1 MARTPRWHRARLFA
15 RGRAA
20 RAAFSPA
27 PSARP
32 FTVTVATDVSRAFNG
47 GTHCSTHCST
57 HCYTFDVSEDLVRRE
72 RRGSARGR
80 SVCVSV
86 GVAWC
91 RRCAIA
97 ARASRCPGCRPARRR
112 RRVLFVSVLTLKLSS
127 SVRRSDAVASS
138 EKSIYNRNSSR
149 SLAARYAERIH
160 TPARAHNGFVRSVF
174 ERKLTDGRS
183 GLTSHRFSRPRARA
197 ARALYG
203 TTGVGRS
210 PERRAL

>member
-1 MARTPRWHRARLFA
+1 MTNSIDEIKCDPLQEAEDSSLPAPLAHRVFGAASSRK
-15 RGRAA
+15 RGPACAGPWSPDSWRVLHGGTGHAFSRAA
-20 RAAFSPA
+20 APHARRSP
-27 PSARP
+27 PPLRQRDRSP
-32 FTVTVATDVSRAFNG
+32 LLTVATDVSRAFNG
-47 GTHCSTHCST
+47 GTHCSTHCYT

-97 ARASRCPGCRPARRR
+97 ARVPLPGAGRRRR
-112 RRVLFVSVLTLKLSS
+112 RRVLVVKVHAQTVS

-149 SLAARYAERIH
+149 SLAARYA
-160 TPARAHNGFVRSVF
+160 
-174 ERKLTDGRS
+174 GR
-183 GLTSHRFSRPRARA
+183 TYTRARA
-197 ARALYG
+197 
-203 TTGVGRS
+203 
-210 PERRAL
+210 